1 MNTGLSDR
9 ELVLIC
15 RVLES
20 FPNLGKAV
28 LFGSRAKGTARR
40 NSDIDI
46 AVFGLDSALDVERL
60 SMVLDE
66 LPLPYKFDV
75 VGFES
80 IGNPALRE
88 HIERAGVALYEA
100 GRSVTTS

>member
-1 MNTGLSDR
+1 MNVGLSDR
-9 ELVLIC
+9 ELVMI
-15 RVLES
+15 RGVLES
-20 FPNLGKAV
+20 IPTLGKAV
-28 LFGSRAKGTARR
+28 LFGSRAKGTARH

-46 AVFGLDSALDVERL
+46 AVFGLDSVLDVERL
-60 SMVLDE
+60 AMDLDE

-88 HIERAGVALYEA
+88 HIERVGVALYEA
-100 GRSVTTS
+100 GRSVPIS